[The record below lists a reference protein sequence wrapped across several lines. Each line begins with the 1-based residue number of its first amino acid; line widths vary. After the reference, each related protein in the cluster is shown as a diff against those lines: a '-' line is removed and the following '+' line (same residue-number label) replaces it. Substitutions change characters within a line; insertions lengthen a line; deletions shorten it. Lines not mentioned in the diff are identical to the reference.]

1 MRKPKL
7 SKGDLIVIMLA
18 LIGVLLQLIGV
29 PYARGVGIYLFIIA
43 FIAGTYQIWKK
54 AKSEKKEVVF

>member
-7 SKGDLIVIMLA
+7 SKGNLIVIMLA
-18 LIGVLLQLIGV
+18 LIGVLLQLIEV
-29 PYARGVGIYLFIIA
+29 PYARGMGIYLFIFA

-54 AKSEKKEVVF
+54 AKSEKKEVF